1 MLEVRQVSR
10 HFGGLPALDK
20 VSFHVTRGSVTA
32 LIGPNGAGKTTMINC
47 ITGVD
52 RPSSGRILFNNQNI
66 TGLPPF
72 AIARLGV
79 SRTFQNLRLF
89 NRLTV
94 LDNVLC
100 GLTVQGGR
108 SLLGALLRPPR
119 VRNRERRLRLK
130 AMAALDQFGLADQ
143 ADWPVSVLAY
153 GDRKRV
159 ELARAVVRDPQ
170 ILLLDE
176 PVAGLNSQETNVVG
190 YEIRRLRAQ
199 GYTLM
204 IVEHDMDLVMKVSDR
219 IVVLDGG
226 RCIAVGTPDEV
237 THNPLVLEAYLGRAS
252 ATA

>member
-1 MLEVRQVSR
+1 MLEICNISR
-10 HFGGLPALDK
+10 HFGGLPALDN
-20 VSFHVTRGSVTA
+20 VSFQVPRGSVTA

-52 RPSSGRILFNNQNI
+52 KPSAGHIFFDNQNI
-66 TGLPPF
+66 TGLPSF

-79 SRTFQNLRLF
+79 SGTFQNLRLF
-89 NRLTV
+89 DRLTV

-130 AMAALDQFGLADQ
+130 AMAALDQFGLTDQ
-143 ADWPVSVLAY
+143 ADWPVSALAY

-159 ELARAVVRDPQ
+159 ELARAVVRDPK

-176 PVAGLNSQETNVVG
+176 PVAGLNIQETNVVG

-204 IVEHDMDLVMKVSDR
+204 IVEHDMDLVMTVSDR

-226 RCIAVGTPDEV
+226 QCIAIGTPDEV
-237 THNPLVLEAYLGRAS
+237 SHNPLVLEAYLGRAS